1 MPQVSQDFF
10 AKLPIRPIDWI
21 TIH

>member
-1 MPQVSQDFF
+1 MSLVQDLF